1 MYSVSGYLLL
11 VSILLKAY
19 STKMFTIDLHCHPN
33 LKSFNSGYPEPVSN
47 MWDSIQHKIDGK
59 VAKNISE
66 LVTHIH
72 MESQCNLDAM
82 SAGNVRVFQLSL
94 YPTERGF
101 LHLRNIPKILVG
113 KRRINIAQEVITG
126 YSATS
131 IAFQKKH
138 YDYFEDLLA
147 EYEYVV
153 NQQGKSPDGK
163 SEFVL
168 VNNYKEL
175 EQALKKEN
183 TLIGIVTIEGAHVL
197 GTGSPTTD
205 QIPKDALIQQ
215 LTDNIRTIKNWKYPP
230 FVINL
235 AHHFW
240 NHLSGHATSFKRPIN
255 GLVNQNKGKNKGI
268 TEAGWHVIRELLS
281 SKNGKRILID
291 TKHMSVAARKEYYAF
306 IGNHNYLNPKHK
318 IPVISSHA
326 CASGFKTLD
335 SSIRQ
340 NDIMV
345 KARKARLYKWSI
357 NISDEEARIIHDSE
371 GLIGLMMDKGNL
383 GGIDLIKAISDIK
396 EEEKKRSEFAQL
408 FLDNAFHL
416 VKAVGKKSGWDMI
429 AIGTDFDGTITHI
442 DPYES
447 AAKMPLLQQDLLS
460 YLEKHQYQKELW
472 FGYTPVQIIEK
483 IFYKNAMDFYK
494 KFFV

>member
-1 MYSVSGYLLL
+1 ML
-11 VSILLKAY
+11 
-19 STKMFTIDLHCHPN
+19 TIDLHCHPN
-33 LKSFNSGYPEPVSN
+33 LKSFNSGYPDPAAN
-47 MWDSIQHKIDGK
+47 IWDSIQHKIDGK
-59 VAKNISE
+59 MAQSISE
-66 LVTHIH
+66 LVKHIH

-82 SAGNVRVFQLSL
+82 TAGNVRVFQLSL

-101 LHLRNIPKILVG
+101 LHLRNIPKLLAG

-126 YSATS
+126 YAAES
-131 IAFQKKH
+131 IAYQKKN
-138 YDYFEDLLA
+138 YNYFEDLQA
-147 EYEYVV
+147 EYAYVAG
-153 NQQGKSPDGK
+153 QQGKSPDGK

-183 TLIGIVTIEGAHVL
+183 TLIGIVTIEGSHVL
-197 GTGSPTTD
+197 GTGAPTTD
-205 QIPKDALIQQ
+205 QIPKDVLIQQ
-215 LTDNIRTIKNWKYPP
+215 LTENIQTIKSWEYPP
-230 FVINL
+230 FVMNL

-255 GLVNQNKGKNKGI
+255 NIVNQNKGKNKGI

-281 SKNGKRILID
+281 SNNGKRILID

-306 IGNHNYLNPKHK
+306 IGNHNYLNPKSK

-340 NDIMV
+340 NDIML
-345 KARKARLYKWSI
+345 KARKSRLYKWSI

-383 GGIDLIKAISDIK
+383 GGLDLIKAISEMEDK
-396 EEEKKRSEFAQL
+396 VKQRSEFAQL
-408 FLDNAFHL
+408 FLDNAFQL
-416 VKAVGKKSGWDMI
+416 VKAIGKKSGWNMI
-429 AIGTDFDGTITHI
+429 AIGTDYDGTITHI

-447 AAKMPLLQQDLLS
+447 ASKMPLFQQDLLH
-460 YLEKHQYQKELW
+460 YLEKHQYQKDLW
-472 FGYTPVQIIEK
+472 FGYTPAQLIEK
-483 IFYKNAMDFYK
+483 IFFKNAMDFYK

>member
-1 MYSVSGYLLL
+1 MNM
-11 VSILLKAY
+11 I
-19 STKMFTIDLHCHPN
+19 TIDLHCHPN
-33 LKSFNSGYPEPVSN
+33 LKSFNSGYPEPAAN

-59 VAKNISE
+59 TAQSISE
-66 LVTHIH
+66 LVAHIH

-82 SAGNVRVFQLSL
+82 AAGNVRVFQLSL

-101 LHLRNIPKILVG
+101 LHLRNLPKILVG

-126 YSATS
+126 YAASS
-131 IAFQKKH
+131 IAHQKKH
-138 YDYFEDLLA
+138 YHYFEDLQA
-147 EYEYVV
+147 EYEYVK

-175 EQALKKEN
+175 ELALKKEN
-183 TLIGIVTIEGAHVL
+183 TLIGIVTIEGTHVL
-197 GTGSPTTD
+197 GTGAPETD
-205 QIPKDALIQQ
+205 KLTKEALIQH
-215 LTDNIRTIKNWKYPP
+215 LTANIQTIKSWEYPP

-240 NHLSGHATSFKRPIN
+240 NHLCGHATSFKRPIN
-255 GLVNQNKGKNKGI
+255 GLINQNKGKNKGI
-268 TEAGWHVIRELLS
+268 TEAGWHVVRELLS
-281 SKNGKRILID
+281 SNNGKRILID

-306 IGNHNYLNPKHK
+306 IGNHNYLNPKQK

-326 CASGFKTLD
+326 CANGFKTLD

-340 NDIMV
+340 NDIIL
-345 KARKARLYKWSI
+345 KARKGRLYKWSI

-383 GGIDLIKAISDIK
+383 GGIDLIKSISEQKDA
-396 EEEKKRSEFAQL
+396 EKQRAEFAQL
-408 FLDNAFHL
+408 FLDNAFQL

-429 AIGTDFDGTITHI
+429 AIGTDFDGSITHI

-447 AAKMPLLQQDLLS
+447 AVKMPLLQQDLLD
-460 YLEKHQYQKELW
+460 YLEKHKYQKDLW
-472 FGYTPVQIIEK
+472 FGYTPIQIIEK

>member
-1 MYSVSGYLLL
+1 M
-11 VSILLKAY
+11 
-19 STKMFTIDLHCHPN
+19 KMFTIDIHCHPN
-33 LKSFNSGYPEPVSN
+33 LKSFNSGHPEPAAN

-59 VAKNISE
+59 VAQSISE

-82 SAGNVRVFQLSL
+82 AAGNVRVFQLSL

-126 YSATS
+126 YAASS
-131 IAFQKKH
+131 IAFQKKQ
-138 YDYFEDLLA
+138 YNYFEDLLA
-147 EYEYVV
+147 EYEYVK

-175 EQALKKEN
+175 EQALKMEN

-197 GTGSPTTD
+197 GTGAPTTD
-205 QIPKDALIQQ
+205 QIPKDALIKQM
-215 LTDNIRTIKNWKYPP
+215 TENIRTIKNWEYPP

-240 NHLSGHATSFKRPIN
+240 NHLCGHATSFKRPIN

-281 SKNGKRILID
+281 ANNGKRILID

-383 GGIDLIKAISDIK
+383 GGLDLIKAIGEIPDA
-396 EEEKKRSEFAQL
+396 EKKRREFAQL
-408 FLDNAFHL
+408 FLDNAFQL

-429 AIGTDFDGTITHI
+429 AIRTDFDGTITHI

-447 AAKMPLLQQDLLS
+447 ASKMPLLLHDLLD
-460 YLEKHQYQKELW
+460 YLEKNKYQKELW
-472 FGYTPVQIIEK
+472 YGYTPVQIIEK
-483 IFYKNAMDFYK
+483 VFYKNAMDFYK